1 MLDWKHHAYQDGTVD
16 SFNSTFDNE
25 EFEDVPSPFRK
36 KTAAR
41 PARPTAARGNMFS
54 RPMGTAPSEAPTV
67 VEQVTRRT
75 PGRAEQT
82 EFLNPRR
89 RNAAAPSI
97 DYLDEEVEEEE
108 SEEEEEVT
116 ERRVAI
122 SKPRAKA
129 KVKAKVDLLPRIG
142 WGIVGLL
149 MLRLIFMERGVIDY
163 MGMDGKIKASQ
174 QELSRVKNENKE
186 IGTEIRRISL
196 DKSYQRQLAKEHLG
210 VIAADEFL
218 ILFAGEA
225 AESESEAGR
234 PL

>member
-1 MLDWKHHAYQDGTVD
+1 MD

-41 PARPTAARGNMFS
+41 PARPTTATRGNMFS

-67 VEQVTRRT
+67 VEEVTRRT
-75 PGRAEQT
+75 PGRPEQT

-89 RNAAAPSI
+89 RNVAAPSI

-108 SEEEEEVT
+108 VEEEEEVT
-116 ERRVAI
+116 ERRVTVA
-122 SKPRAKA
+122 KPRAKT
-129 KVKAKVDLLPRIG
+129 KVKPKVDLLPRIG
-142 WGIVGLL
+142 WGIVGVL

-163 MGMDGKIKASQ
+163 MGMDGKIKDSE

-196 DKSYQRQLAKEHLG
+196 DKTYQRQLAKEHLG

-225 AESESEAGR
+225 AENENEADR

>member
-1 MLDWKHHAYQDGTVD
+1 MQD
-16 SFNSTFDNE
+16 SFSSNFDDD

-36 KTAAR
+36 KSAAR
-41 PARPTAARGNMFS
+41 TSSRPTNTRGNMFS

-67 VEQVTRRT
+67 VEQVTRRS
-75 PGRAEQT
+75 PGRPEQT

-97 DYLDEEVEEEE
+97 DYLDEEVEEEDID
-108 SEEEEEVT
+108 EEEEVT
-116 ERRVAI
+116 ERRVTLA
-122 SKPRAKA
+122 KPRAKA
-129 KVKAKVDLLPRIG
+129 KVKPKVDLLPRIG
-142 WGIVGLL
+142 WGLVGLL

-163 MGMDGKIKASQ
+163 MGMNGKIKDSQ
-174 QELSRVKNENKE
+174 QELSRVKNENAE

-218 ILFAGEA
+218 ILFAGES
-225 AESESEAGR
+225 AESESEADR

>member
-1 MLDWKHHAYQDGTVD
+1 MD

-41 PARPTAARGNMFS
+41 PARPTANTRGNMFS

-67 VEQVTRRT
+67 VEQVTRRA
-75 PGRAEQT
+75 PGRPEQT

-108 SEEEEEVT
+108 VEEEEEVT
-116 ERRVAI
+116 ERRVTVA
-122 SKPRAKA
+122 KPRLRA
-129 KVKAKVDLLPRIG
+129 KVKPKVDLLPRIG
-142 WGIVGLL
+142 WGIVGVL

-163 MGMDGKIKASQ
+163 MGMDGKIKDSE

-196 DKSYQRQLAKEHLG
+196 DKTYQRQLAKEHLG

-225 AESESEAGR
+225 AENENEADR

>member
-1 MLDWKHHAYQDGTVD
+1 MQD
-16 SFNSTFDNE
+16 SFNTSFDDE

-36 KTAAR
+36 KAAV
-41 PARPTAARGNMFS
+41 RPTRTTTNTRGNMFS

-67 VEQVTRRT
+67 VEQVTRRN

-97 DYLDEEVEEEE
+97 DYLDEDQDEEEI
-108 SEEEEEVT
+108 EEEEEVT
-116 ERRVAI
+116 ERRVTIA
-122 SKPRAKA
+122 KPRAKA
-129 KVKAKVDLLPRIG
+129 KVKPKVDLLPRIG
-142 WGIVGLL
+142 WAIVGIL
-149 MLRLIFMERGVIDY
+149 MLRVVFMERGVIDY
-163 MGMDGKIKASQ
+163 MGMNGKIKDSQ
-174 QELSRVKNENKE
+174 HELSRVKNENQD
-186 IGTEIRRISL
+186 IGKEIRRISL
-196 DKSYQRQLAKEHLG
+196 DKTYQRQLAKEHLG

-225 AESESEAGR
+225 AETENEAGR

>member
-1 MLDWKHHAYQDGTVD
+1 MD
-16 SFNSTFDNE
+16 SFNSTFDNDE
-25 EFEDVPSPFRK
+25 YEDVPSPFRK

-41 PARPTAARGNMFS
+41 PPRNSTTRSNMFS

-67 VEQVTRRT
+67 VEPVTRRT
-75 PGRAEQT
+75 PGRPEQT

-108 SEEEEEVT
+108 IEEEEEVT
-116 ERRVAI
+116 ERRVTVA
-122 SKPRAKA
+122 KPRAKV
-129 KVKAKVDLLPRIG
+129 KVKPKVDLLPRIG

-163 MGMDGKIKASQ
+163 MGMDGKIKDSEH
-174 QELSRVKNENKE
+174 ELSRVKSENAE

-218 ILFAGEA
+218 ILFAGES
-225 AESESEAGR
+225 AETESEAGR

>member
-1 MLDWKHHAYQDGTVD
+1 MVTVQD
-16 SFNSTFDNE
+16 SFSSNFDNE

-36 KTAAR
+36 KTTAR
-41 PARPTAARGNMFS
+41 PSARPTNTRGNMFS
-54 RPMGTAPSEAPTV
+54 RPMGTSPSEAPTV

-75 PGRAEQT
+75 PGRPEQT

-108 SEEEEEVT
+108 IEEDEEEEVT
-116 ERRVAI
+116 ERRVTVA
-122 SKPRAKA
+122 KPRAKT
-129 KVKAKVDLLPRIG
+129 KVKPKVDLLPRIG
-142 WGIVGLL
+142 WGIVGVL

-163 MGMDGKIKASQ
+163 MGMNGKIKDSQ
-174 QELSRVKNENKE
+174 QELSRVKNENAE

-218 ILFAGEA
+218 ILFAGES
-225 AESESEAGR
+225 AESENEADR